1 MKMPRCTAACSQ
13 YNDQPG
19 VSGLF
24 AGVLSEIPPGYFRE
38 QRERAEAEPNQGGIS
53 FSAGVLSEKPPDISA
68 DDQSIITAGS
78 CAESD
83 ESDESAEIIEITE
96 IPFLYPQPR
105 GPPCTVSPEG
115 RRQTCRRHRF

>member
-68 DDQSIITAGS
+68 DDINGT
-78 CAESD
+78 
-83 ESDESAEIIEITE
+83 EII
-96 IPFLYPQPR
+96 PGRVYQASPR
-105 GPPCTVSPEG
+105 AYFPKNPRIFPRMT
-115 RRQTCRRHRF
+115 